1 MGRAHMCCQ
10 KQKLRKGLWS
20 PEEDE
25 KLISFIAK
33 HGHGCWSSLPKQ
45 AGLQRCGK
53 SCRLRWINYL
63 RPDLKRGMFSP
74 SEEKLIFDLH
84 AILGNR
90 WAQIASHLPG
100 RTDNEIKN
108 HWNSCL
114 KKRLCSKI
122 QSQETT
128 VISRSNE
135 VLHATKSRVNQLSPL
150 LCETKD
156 VKQIACQN
164 EATHLHQQET
174 SKEFSLKWSS
184 QGGNLIQENGVVSS
198 SGTQLSL
205 TWSNEKI
212 TFESKDHQ
220 HFPIESFNCRSN
232 NLENLIDLSSP
243 LKESMHTTKGISKLP
258 SSRLNSP
265 YIIDETYACDQGH
278 HDMSLRSTKGS
289 ELHTIGVYLHNGDDN
304 YNMNEG
310 CISLYGLEQY
320 TDQSYVCTQMPAWN
334 EALTTH
340 AIPTLAGNEST
351 TDTLFCDYDYNSVQ
365 LNHHYNRLELEKP
378 FHYYDSVDKNMGPIS
393 HNLVCAPAI
402 VDLG

>member
-122 QSQETT
+122 QAQET
-128 VISRSNE
+128 
-135 VLHATKSRVNQLSPL
+135 K
-150 LCETKD
+150 TKD
-156 VKQIACQN
+156 VKQIPCQN
-164 EATHLHQQET
+164 EATHLHQQDT

-184 QGGNLIQENGVVSS
+184 QGDNLIQEDGAVSS

-220 HFPIESFNCRSN
+220 QFPIESFNCRSN
-232 NLENLIDLSSP
+232 NLENLADLSSP
-243 LKESMHTTKGISKLP
+243 LKGVAHTTKGISKLS
-258 SSRLNSP
+258 SSRLNTP
-265 YIIDETYACDQGH
+265 YIIDETYACYQDH
-278 HDMSLRSTKGS
+278 HAMSLKSTKGS
-289 ELHTIGVYLHNGDDN
+289 ELHTIGVHLHNGDTN

-340 AIPTLAGNEST
+340 AIPTLVGNEST

-378 FHYYDSVDKNMGPIS
+378 FDYYDSVDKNMGNIS